1 MFTYL
6 RKTWRLNAN
15 VLICYYLK
23 YFRWKSVQQHNIFCC
38 GIEMKNAEVF
48 NFTGIGSNYWNF
60 GMVIHP
66 SKEHTISEP
75 IAKTGFLN
83 YIGSRVNLGCAIHCI
98 NILFSIALTCNP
110 SLVSSLKCVFFS
122 LYDLAN
128 KQVPTWQGFILQ
140 KASLWNWI
148 DSNGGH
154 GEYSPLDT
162 ENTDRSGNVS
172 RPSFILK
179 PEGQFRVDLWLRL
192 SRI

>member
-1 MFTYL
+1 MPMFSFVITCI
-6 RKTWRLNAN
+6 KHF
-15 VLICYYLK
+15 K
-23 YFRWKSVQQHNIFCC
+23 WKSVFNSIFFCC
-38 GIEMKNAEVF
+38 GIEIKNTEVL
-48 NFTGIGSNYWNF
+48 NFTGIGSNYWDF
-60 GMVIHP
+60 GMAIPP

-83 YIGSRVNLGCAIHCI
+83 YIGSRENLGCAIHCI
-98 NILFSIALTCNP
+98 NILFSNALTCNP
-110 SLVSSLKCVFFS
+110 SLVSSLKCIFFS

-140 KASLWNWI
+140 RTSLSFRHAFLLTRI
-148 DSNGGH
+148 DSNDGH

-172 RPSFILK
+172 RPNFILK
-179 PEGQFRVDLWLRL
+179 PEGQFRVDMWLRL